1 MAAHHDSRTETGRT
15 GTGRML
21 SLRGSVLFVAEYAL
35 GNDPPG
41 RDVLSGTAVR
51 AQIGFDSRNEHADQK
66 EADSYYL

>member
-1 MAAHHDSRTETGRT
+1 MP
-15 GTGRML
+15 